1 MSNNLPMLTIVVPC
15 YNEELVLEKTTQELT
30 RVLDKLVVK
39 NKISSKSMIF
49 YVDDGSKDSTWE
61 IIEKLTD
68 INSYVQG
75 LKLSRNFT
83 TREP

>member
-39 NKISSKSMIF
+39 K
-49 YVDDGSKDSTWE
+49 
-61 IIEKLTD
+61 
-68 INSYVQG
+68 
-75 LKLSRNFT
+75 
-83 TREP
+83 